1 MKFLKLENLSFIPKS
16 ACLII
21 ILKFE
26 AYCKLNTLYTFSWG
40 FSEILPKYLVFK
52 TSGEGQDSKCWSA
65 DYTSLGENMKKK
77 LWGTK
82 AVDWNSP
89 CRGEGA
95 FQQGVSAQVR
105 QREELNWESQLKS
118 SDQQIFSTISSN
130 DSTLI
135 RQRLERPSLD
145 KAPLSV

>member
-1 MKFLKLENLSFIPKS
+1 MKFLKFLKLENFSFIPKS

-26 AYCKLNTLYTFSWG
+26 AYCKLNTIYTFSWG

-65 DYTSLGENMKKK
+65 DYTSLGENMKKN

-82 AVDWNSP
+82 LKLTLSWWGGFPTRSFCP
-89 CRGEGA
+89 
-95 FQQGVSAQVR
+95 SASTRRAQLRVAAKVVR
-105 QREELNWESQLKS
+105 PTDLLNNVKYWFNT
-118 SDQQIFSTISSN
+118 D
-130 DSTLI
+130 
-135 RQRLERPSLD
+135 
-145 KAPLSV
+145 